1 MKLSNEYWYNH
12 STTSTAKSPLRL
24 AIVKPCGVFVVD
36 GKPLARCSQRSDTGN
51 LEIDE
56 TSKISIKAKSS
67 FPSVKYSPQKH
78 YSRLDTPLNEKE
90 EDMKRSERENRVKQY
105 KQIYFDNNYVKHPI
119 RKSKTFDI
127 FLPAKA
133 SMDTFEST
141 FKGKV
146 GIEK

>member
-1 MKLSNEYWYNH
+1 M
-12 STTSTAKSPLRL
+12 
-24 AIVKPCGVFVVD
+24 VD
-36 GKPLARCSQRSDTGN
+36 GKPFARCSQRSDSGN
-51 LEIDE
+51 LEVDE
-56 TSKISIKAKSS
+56 APKISISIKAKSS
-67 FPSVKYSPQKH
+67 FRLVKYSPQKH

-105 KQIYFDNNYVKHPI
+105 KQIYFDNNYVKHPV
-119 RKSKTFDI
+119 RKSKTFDV